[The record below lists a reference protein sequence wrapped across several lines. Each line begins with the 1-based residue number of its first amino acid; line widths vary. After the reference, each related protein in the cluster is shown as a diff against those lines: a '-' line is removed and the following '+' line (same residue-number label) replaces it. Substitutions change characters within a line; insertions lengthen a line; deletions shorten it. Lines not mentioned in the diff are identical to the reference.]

1 MRLIQRL
8 AWMAAGLGLFLAL
21 PGPSGE
27 LHGQQRGAGTGEGRG
42 RAGGG
47 GRSQMEVWV
56 PMPVKPNP
64 FVPPHKALTKL
75 SDLLAKHKG
84 QPNWKEV
91 IVNDHLFHAE
101 YISMAAG
108 AKTPRQ
114 FHQDH
119 RVWWVVQD
127 GQIRF
132 TIEGQEPGNCW
143 RQTVAAF

>member
-1 MRLIQRL
+1 M
-8 AWMAAGLGLFLAL
+8 
-21 PGPSGE
+21 
-27 LHGQQRGAGTGEGRG
+27 
-42 RAGGG
+42 
-47 GRSQMEVWV
+47 
-56 PMPVKPNP
+56 
-64 FVPPHKALTKL
+64 PPHKALTKL
-75 SDLLAKHKG
+75 SDVLAKHKG

-91 IVNDHLFHAE
+91 IVNDNLFHAE

-132 TIEGQEPGNCW
+132 TIEGQEPFVASKGFMVQVPK
-143 RQTVAAF
+143 RLIYSLETVGDRPSLRFEVTNPSARTMYPADETPTPVPGTKVRAGEGCEREGHI